1 VLASAAVSRKLEI
14 TMPAKS
20 AEQIKQRTAALRK
33 KLAEKQAAMG
43 PDKIRTAKKKI
54 RRLQR
59 RRRLLDATAKRL
71 KGKDE
76 APKAE

>member
-1 VLASAAVSRKLEI
+1 
-14 TMPAKS
+14 MPAKN
-20 AEQIKQRTAALRK
+20 AEQVKQKTAALRK
-33 KLAEKQAAMG
+33 KLAEKKASMEPEKLRA
-43 PDKIRTAKKKI
+43 AKKKI

-71 KGKDE
+71 KSATPAKDE